1 MGDGAS
7 WDMGSSG
14 SWKAQDALEMAKVPE
29 IQEKLK
35 ISEISGLI
43 HFLLRIM

>member
-1 MGDGAS
+1 M
-7 WDMGSSG
+7 
-14 SWKAQDALEMAKVPE
+14 EMAKIPE